1 MLLNKGQSK
10 VLATAMSDSFTVYS
24 AKKFPGMIEST
35 ELSKAFAAQGIRIP
49 VRHAGEHANGV
60 AKNGQAG
67 TNEGRRGKRSDDS
80 EDGNDDNE
88 DE

>member
-1 MLLNKGQSK
+1 VALNKNPSK

-49 VRHAGEHANGV
+49 VRHAADNANG
-60 AKNGQAG
+60 KGGQP
-67 TNEGRRGKRSDDS
+67 NEGRNLKKSDDS
-80 EDGNDDNE
+80 
-88 DE
+88 DEEFEEIDEE